1 MEVSCVESLILVLQ
15 KETPG
20 YSSRC
25 TEFKTGELLIFFRLS
40 SHGEGPAAGV
50 ALWMT
55 NMIFFYVLVI
65 LPVVITFV

>member
-55 NMIFFYVLVI
+55 NMIFFYVLVM